1 MIFNIDS
8 GGGKISAEM
17 IAFDGSFDFAEDGS
31 NWELAL
37 YSSGTLRF
45 KGTPGVV
52 DVFVVDGGKPGSDAR
67 NAAGDG
73 GAGGNGGNYKNTP
86 IRLKRGVQYQ
96 VTIGESGGSSSV
108 SGGNVT
114 VDASDGAHKNG
125 GKGASMT
132 SGSSNVNEEG
142 DDGVYA
148 YGEETDTT
156 IIANL
161 HGVLFAPG
169 GGGGHG
175 VTANYVYSSS
185 HGGKSTGG
193 ITGGGSGGGAGN
205 GSKGTGYG
213 AGGGGGASVAP
224 DGVKGTGGLGG
235 TGIIL
240 IRNRR
245 DR

>member
-37 YSSGTLRF
+37 YGSGTLRF
-45 KGTPGVV
+45 KETPGVV
-52 DVFVVDGGKPGSDAR
+52 DVFVVDGGKPGNNAR

-73 GAGGNGGNYKNTP
+73 GAGGNGGNYKNTQ

-125 GKGASMT
+125 GRGASMT
-132 SGSSNVNEEG
+132 SGSSNVNTG
-142 DDGVYA
+142 GANGVYA
-148 YGEETDTT
+148 YGEDSDTT
-156 IIANL
+156 IVSRLRN
-161 HGVLFAPG
+161 VLFAPG

-175 VTANYVYSSS
+175 VTADYVRSSA
-185 HGGKSTGG
+185 HGGISTGG
-193 ITGGGSGGGAGN
+193 RTGGGSGGDAGN
-205 GSKGTGYG
+205 GSNGTGYG

-224 DGVKGTGGLGG
+224 NGVQGAGGLGG

>member
-8 GGGKISAEM
+8 GGGKMSADM
-17 IAFDGSFDFAEDGS
+17 IAFDGNFDFAEDGS

-37 YSSGTLRF
+37 YGSGTLRF
-45 KGTPGVV
+45 KGTPGLV
-52 DVFVVDGGKPGSDAR
+52 DVFVVDGGKPGNDAQ
-67 NAAGDG
+67 NTAGDG
-73 GAGGNGGNYKNTP
+73 GAGGNGGNYKTTT
-86 IRLKRGVQYQ
+86 IRLKRGIQYQ
-96 VTIGESGGSSSV
+96 VSVGGSGESSAI
-108 SGGNVT
+108 SGGNNVI
-114 VDASDGAHKNG
+114 DASDGAHKNG
-125 GKGASMT
+125 GIGATMT
-132 SGSSNVNEEG
+132 AGSSNVNKAG

-169 GGGGHG
+169 GGGHG
-175 VTANYVYSSS
+175 VTADYVRSSA
-185 HGGKSTGG
+185 HGGISTGG
-193 ITGGGSGGGAGN
+193 MTGGGTGGYSGN
-205 GSKGTGYG
+205 GTDGRGYG

-224 DGVKGTGGLGG
+224 DGVRGRGGAGG

-245 DR
+245 N

>member
-37 YSSGTLRF
+37 YGSGTLRF

-52 DVFVVDGGKPGSDAR
+52 DVFVVDGGKPGNNAR

-73 GAGGNGGNYKNTP
+73 GAGGNGGNYKNTQ

-125 GKGASMT
+125 GRGASMT
-132 SGSSNVNEEG
+132 SGSSNVNTG
-142 DDGVYA
+142 GANGVYA
-148 YGEETDTT
+148 YGEDSDTT
-156 IIANL
+156 IVSRLRN
-161 HGVLFAPG
+161 VLFAPG

-175 VTANYVYSSS
+175 VTSDYVRSSA
-185 HGGKSTGG
+185 HGGISTGG
-193 ITGGGSGGGAGN
+193 RTGGGSGGDAGN
-205 GSKGTGYG
+205 GSNGTGYG
-213 AGGGGGASVAP
+213 AGGGGGASFAP
-224 DGVKGTGGLGG
+224 DGVRGSGGAGG

-245 DR
+245 N